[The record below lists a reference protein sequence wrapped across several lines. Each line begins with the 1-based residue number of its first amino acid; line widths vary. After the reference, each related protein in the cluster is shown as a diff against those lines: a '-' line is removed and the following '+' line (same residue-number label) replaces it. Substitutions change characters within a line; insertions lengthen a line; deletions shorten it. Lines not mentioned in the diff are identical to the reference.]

1 MSGSGVTAEETVQ
14 VAGPLVPRRDTFRMY
29 GGCRCLLSKYV
40 ENIQTISRYGQAAVG
55 VQRRVV
61 RVRHQSRRRGR
72 PGIQILPQLSL
83 NDLATIDI

>member
-1 MSGSGVTAEETVQ
+1 MSGSGVTTEETVQ

-29 GGCRCLLSKYV
+29 GSCRCLLASKYV
-40 ENIQTISRYGQAAVG
+40 ENIKNISRYGRAAVS

-61 RVRHQSRRRGR
+61 RAHHQSRRR
-72 PGIQILPQLSL
+72 PGLQILPQLSL

>member
-1 MSGSGVTAEETVQ
+1 MSGSGVTAEETMQ

-40 ENIQTISRYGQAAVG
+40 ENIQTISRYGRAAVS